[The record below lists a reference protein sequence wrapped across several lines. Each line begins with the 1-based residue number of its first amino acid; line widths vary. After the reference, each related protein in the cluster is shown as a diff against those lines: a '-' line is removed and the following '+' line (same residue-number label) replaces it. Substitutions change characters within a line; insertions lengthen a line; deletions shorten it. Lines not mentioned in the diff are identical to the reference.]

1 MGLVYIIDDD
11 WSRNPIV
18 YTDYEAAKADFFI
31 TIRQDIFNT
40 LQTSRAIEDNLRVLE
55 KLISTFDFLD
65 TKNVAIKHSFAVT
78 DDYGNVATT
87 FTFTAKMITEPVYRI
102 LIVAWDGGI
111 NGSLD
116 SCLTA
121 VIEKPAIEVRNII
134 SFEKDIW
141 NDYIIPLGK
150 KAAKENCEDE
160 PDEELRGRAT
170 GTWFIIRSDV
180 YLTESELF
188 SEFKRL
194 SVVEFVKRYTVIEG
208 EVLE

>member
-1 MGLVYIIDDD
+1 MGLIYIIDDD

-55 KLISTFDFLD
+55 EYIPTFDFLD

-78 DDYGNVATT
+78 NDYGNVATT
-87 FTFTAKMITEPVYRI
+87 FTFTTKMITEPVYRI
-102 LIVAWDGGI
+102 LIVAWDGDI
-111 NGSLD
+111 NASLD

-121 VIEKPAIEVRNII
+121 VIEKPAIEVRNVI

-150 KAAKENCEDE
+150 KAAKENCGDE

-188 SEFKRL
+188 SEFKKL
-194 SVVEFVKRYTVIEG
+194 SVVEFVKRYTVQKERY
-208 EVLE
+208 